1 MPPHFSLWEKLCG
14 GSFVERGWQRNEER
28 GGEKERE
35 RYTHTH
41 RIIIKLPADNLV
53 HS

>member
-1 MPPHFSLWEKLCG
+1 MSGKFRR
-14 GSFVERGWQRNEER
+14 ERVAENEER

-35 RYTHTH
+35 RERDTHTH